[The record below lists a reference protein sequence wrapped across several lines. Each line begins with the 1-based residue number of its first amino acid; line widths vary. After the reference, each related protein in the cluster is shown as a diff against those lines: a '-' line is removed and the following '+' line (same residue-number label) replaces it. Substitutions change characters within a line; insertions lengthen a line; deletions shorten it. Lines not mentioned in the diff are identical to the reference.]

1 MRRIA
6 VAVLVME
13 AVALGL
19 AVAVFGWA
27 VLVVG
32 APVLLATALV
42 LAVIAVSAEPR
53 RRLRDHRASRFDPA
67 TAEPGGLMSGFFEL
81 PR

>member
-42 LAVIAVSAEPR
+42 LAVIAASSGPR
-53 RRLRDHRASRFDPA
+53 RRLRAHRAARFDPA
-67 TAEPGGLMSGFFEL
+67 AS
-81 PR
+81 